1 MCTVIFLERKV
12 VRKSKKRL
20 NINRRNFL
28 TGSVTL
34 AGAAAA
40 ATVVPISFAKANH
53 SDSDFKGLPDFI
65 KWKNRDAL
73 IVHSDKGIETHRS
86 AIGESLITPN
96 RNVYIRNNMPTMTD
110 YQIGDRNNWKVSIQG
125 VKNPKTFSLAQ
136 LKKLGHTTIATI
148 LQCSGNGR
156 GFFEHKVRG
165 SQWKT
170 GAAACVF
177 WTGVPVQAVVEACGG
192 IDREAVFMTSA
203 GVDHEPTGLD
213 PKKAMIERSVPKK
226 VYKDAILAWEMNGVP
241 LPNAHGGPLRMVTP
255 GYFGINNVKH
265 LGKVAFT
272 KKESSVKYMKKSYR
286 ISPIGKKGSQY
297 PSAWEMPVKS
307 WVTRP
312 TDETG
317 TVKAGKVQ
325 IVGVAMGGTRKVRSV
340 QVSVDSGKSWKRA
353 KFVGPDLGKYAWR
366 QFAIETTLS
375 PGTYNIA
382 SLASNGPDKQPEL
395 RMENRRGYAH
405 NGWKDHS
412 VYVTVV

>member
-1 MCTVIFLERKV
+1 MKKKTIKKFDT
-12 VRKSKKRL
+12 SK
-20 NINRRNFL
+20 RNFL

-34 AGAAAA
+34 AGVAA
-40 ATVVPISFAKANH
+40 ATSVLPISIAKANH
-53 SDSDFKGLPDFI
+53 EDADPKGLPDFI

-73 IVHSDKGIETHRS
+73 IVHSKKGIETHRS

-96 RNVYIRNNMPTMTD
+96 RNIYIRNNMPTMSDT
-110 YQIGDRNNWKVSIQG
+110 QIGDRNNWKVSIKG

-136 LKKLGHTTIATI
+136 LKKLGHTTMATI

-156 GFFEHKVRG
+156 GFFAHEVRG

-170 GAAACVF
+170 GAAACVV
-177 WTGVPVQAVVEACGG
+177 WTGVPMKVVVDACGG
-192 IDREAVFMTSA
+192 VDSDAVFMTSA

-213 PKKAMIERSVPKK
+213 PKKAKVERSVPKK
-226 VYKDAILAWEMNGVP
+226 VYKDAMLAWEMNGVP

-265 LGKVAFT
+265 LGQVAFT
-272 KKESSVKYMKKSYR
+272 KTESTVKYMKSSYR

-297 PSAWEMPVKS
+297 PSCWEMPVKS
-307 WVTRP
+307 WITRP

-317 TVKAGKVQ
+317 TVKAGNVQ
-325 IVGVAMGGTRKVRSV
+325 IVGVAMGGTKKVRSV
-340 QVSVDSGKSWKRA
+340 KVSIDGGQSWKKA

-366 QFAIETTLS
+366 QFVFEANLA
-375 PGTYNIA
+375 PGSYN
-382 SLASNGPDKQPEL
+382 LASKASAGGKTQPEL
-395 RMENRRGYAH
+395 RYENRRGYAH

-412 VYVTVV
+412 VNIKVV

>member
-1 MCTVIFLERKV
+1 MKKKTIK
-12 VRKSKKRL
+12 KIDTSK
-20 NINRRNFL
+20 RNFL

-34 AGAAAA
+34 AGVAA
-40 ATVVPISFAKANH
+40 ATSVLPISIAKANH
-53 SDSDFKGLPDFI
+53 EDSDPKGLPDFI

-73 IVHSDKGIETHRS
+73 IVHSKKGIETHRS

-96 RNVYIRNNMPTMTD
+96 RNIYIRNNMPTMSDT
-110 YQIGDRNNWKVSIQG
+110 QIGDRNNWKVSIKG

-136 LKKLGHTTIATI
+136 LKKLGHTTMATI

-156 GFFEHKVRG
+156 GFFAHEVRG

-170 GAAACVF
+170 GAAACVV
-177 WTGVPVQAVVEACGG
+177 WTGVPMKVVVDACGG
-192 IDREAVFMTSA
+192 VDSDAVFMTSA

-213 PKKAMIERSVPKK
+213 PKKAKVERSVPKK
-226 VYKDAILAWEMNGVP
+226 VYKDAMLAWEMNGVP

-265 LGKVAFT
+265 LGQVAFT
-272 KKESSVKYMKKSYR
+272 KTESTVKYMKSSYR

-297 PSAWEMPVKS
+297 PSCWEMSVKS
-307 WVTRP
+307 WITRP

-317 TVKAGKVQ
+317 TVKAGNVQ
-325 IVGVAMGGTRKVRSV
+325 IVGVAMGGTKKVRSV
-340 QVSVDSGKSWKRA
+340 KVSIDGGQSWKKA

-366 QFAIETTLS
+366 QFVFEANLA
-375 PGTYNIA
+375 PGSYN
-382 SLASNGPDKQPEL
+382 LASKASGGGKTQPEL
-395 RMENRRGYAH
+395 RYENRRGYAH

-412 VYVTVV
+412 VNVEVV

>member
-1 MCTVIFLERKV
+1 M
-12 VRKSKKRL
+12 KKRIIKK
-20 NINRRNFL
+20 INTSKRNFL

-34 AGAAAA
+34 AGVAA
-40 ATVVPISFAKANH
+40 ATSVLPISIAKANH
-53 SDSDFKGLPDFI
+53 EDSDPKGLPDFI

-73 IVHSDKGIETHRS
+73 IVHSKKGIETHRS

-96 RNVYIRNNMPTMTD
+96 RNIYIRNNMPTMSDT
-110 YQIGDRNNWKVSIQG
+110 QIGDRNNWKVSIKG

-136 LKKLGHTTIATI
+136 LKKLGHTTMATI

-156 GFFEHKVRG
+156 GFFAHEVRG

-170 GAAACVF
+170 GAAACVV
-177 WTGVPVQAVVEACGG
+177 WTGVPMKVVVDACGG
-192 IDREAVFMTSA
+192 VDSDAVFMTSA

-213 PKKAMIERSVPKK
+213 PKKAKVERSVPKK
-226 VYKDAILAWEMNGVP
+226 VYKDAMLAWEMNGVP

-265 LGKVAFT
+265 LGQVAFT
-272 KKESSVKYMKKSYR
+272 KTESTVKYMKSSYR

-297 PSAWEMPVKS
+297 PSCWEMPVKS
-307 WVTRP
+307 WITRP

-317 TVKAGKVQ
+317 TVKAGNVQ
-325 IVGVAMGGTRKVRSV
+325 IVGVAMGGMKKVRSV
-340 QVSVDSGKSWKRA
+340 KVSIDGGQSWKKA

-366 QFAIETTLS
+366 QFVLEANLA
-375 PGTYNIA
+375 PGSYN
-382 SLASNGPDKQPEL
+382 LASKASGGGKTQPEL

-412 VYVTVV
+412 VNIKAV

>member
-1 MCTVIFLERKV
+1 
-12 VRKSKKRL
+12 
-20 NINRRNFL
+20 
-28 TGSVTL
+28 
-34 AGAAAA
+34 
-40 ATVVPISFAKANH
+40 
-53 SDSDFKGLPDFI
+53 
-65 KWKNRDAL
+65 
-73 IVHSDKGIETHRS
+73 
-86 AIGESLITPN
+86 
-96 RNVYIRNNMPTMTD
+96 MPTMTD
-110 YQIGDRNNWKVSIQG
+110 KQIGDRKKWKVSIEG
-125 VKNPKTFSLAQ
+125 VKNPKTFTLAELQ
-136 LKKLGHTTIATI
+136 KLGHATMATI

-156 GFFEHKVRG
+156 GFFKHKPRG

-177 WTGVPVQAVVEACGG
+177 WTGVPMKTVVDACGG
-192 IDREAVFMTSA
+192 ISGDAVFMTSA

-226 VYKDAILAWEMNGVP
+226 VYKDAMLAWEMNGVP

-272 KKESSVKYMKKSYR
+272 SSESSVKYMKKSYR

-297 PSAWEMPVKS
+297 PSCWEMPVKS
-307 WVTRP
+307 WITRP

-325 IVGVAMGGTRKVRSV
+325 IVGVAMGGTKKVRSV
-340 QVSVDSGKSWKRA
+340 KVSVDGGSSWKKA
-353 KFVGPDLGKYAWR
+353 KFIGPNLGKYAWR
-366 QFAIETTLS
+366 QFVLETTLS
-375 PGTYNIA
+375 AGTYNVA
-382 SLASNGPDKQPEL
+382 SLASNGSDKQPEL

-412 VYVTVV
+412 VNITVV

>member
-1 MCTVIFLERKV
+1 M
-12 VRKSKKRL
+12 KKR
-20 NINRRNFL
+20 IIKKIDTSKRNFL

-34 AGAAAA
+34 AGVAA
-40 ATVVPISFAKANH
+40 ATSVLPISIAKANH
-53 SDSDFKGLPDFI
+53 EDTDPKGLPDFI
-65 KWKNRDAL
+65 KWKDRDAL
-73 IVHSDKGIETHRS
+73 IVHSKKGIETHRS

-96 RNVYIRNNMPTMTD
+96 RSIYIRNNMPTMSDT
-110 YQIGDRNNWKVSIQG
+110 QIGDRDNWKVSIKG

-136 LKKLGHTTIATI
+136 LKKLGHTTMATI

-156 GFFEHKVRG
+156 GFFAHEVRG

-170 GAAACVF
+170 GAAACVV
-177 WTGVPVQAVVEACGG
+177 WTGVPMKVVVDACGG
-192 IDREAVFMTSA
+192 VDSDAVFMTSA

-213 PKKAMIERSVPKK
+213 PKKAKVERSVPKK
-226 VYKDAILAWEMNGVP
+226 VYKDAMLAWEMNGVP

-265 LGKVAFT
+265 LGQVAFT
-272 KKESSVKYMKKSYR
+272 KTESTVKYMKSSYR

-297 PSAWEMPVKS
+297 PSCWEMPVKS
-307 WVTRP
+307 WITRP

-317 TVKAGKVQ
+317 TVKAGNVQ
-325 IVGVAMGGTRKVRSV
+325 IVGVAMGGMKKVRSV
-340 QVSVDSGKSWKRA
+340 KVSIDGGQSWKKA

-366 QFAIETTLS
+366 QFVLEANLA
-375 PGTYNIA
+375 PGSYN
-382 SLASNGPDKQPEL
+382 LASKASGGGKTQPEL

-412 VYVTVV
+412 VNIKVV

>member
-1 MCTVIFLERKV
+1 M
-12 VRKSKKRL
+12 KKR
-20 NINRRNFL
+20 IIKKIDTSKRNFL

-34 AGAAAA
+34 AGVAA
-40 ATVVPISFAKANH
+40 ATSVLPISIAKANH
-53 SDSDFKGLPDFI
+53 EDADSKGLPDFI

-73 IVHSDKGIETHRS
+73 IVHSKKGIETHRS

-96 RNVYIRNNMPTMTD
+96 RNIYIRNNMPTMSDT
-110 YQIGDRNNWKVSIQG
+110 QIGDRNNWKVSIKG

-136 LKKLGHTTIATI
+136 LKKLGHTTMATI

-156 GFFEHKVRG
+156 GFFAHEVRG

-170 GAAACVF
+170 GAAACVV
-177 WTGVPVQAVVEACGG
+177 WTGVPMKVVVDACGG
-192 IDREAVFMTSA
+192 VDSDAVFMTSA

-213 PKKAMIERSVPKK
+213 PKKAKVERSVPKK
-226 VYKDAILAWEMNGVP
+226 VYKDAMLAWEMNGVP

-265 LGKVAFT
+265 LGQVAFT
-272 KKESSVKYMKKSYR
+272 KTESTVKYMKSSYR

-297 PSAWEMPVKS
+297 PSCWEMPVKS
-307 WVTRP
+307 WITRP

-317 TVKAGKVQ
+317 TVKAGNVQ
-325 IVGVAMGGTRKVRSV
+325 IVGVAMGGMKKVRSV
-340 QVSVDSGKSWKRA
+340 KVSIDGGQSWKKA

-366 QFAIETTLS
+366 QFVLEANLA
-375 PGTYNIA
+375 PGSYN
-382 SLASNGPDKQPEL
+382 LASMASGGGKTQPEL
-395 RMENRRGYAH
+395 RYENRRGYAH

-412 VYVTVV
+412 VNIKAV

>member
-1 MCTVIFLERKV
+1 MKNRNIK
-12 VRKSKKRL
+12 KIDSSK
-20 NINRRNFL
+20 RNFL

-34 AGAAAA
+34 AGVAA
-40 ATVVPISFAKANH
+40 ATSVLPITIVNANH
-53 SDSDFKGLPDFI
+53 RDSSPKGLPDFI
-65 KWKNRDAL
+65 SWKDRNAL

-96 RNVYIRNNMPTMTD
+96 RNIYIRNNMPTMSDT
-110 YQIGDRNNWKVSIQG
+110 QIGDRNNWKVSIKG

-136 LKKLGHTTIATI
+136 LKKLGHTTMATI

-156 GFFEHKVRG
+156 GFFAHKVRG

-170 GAAACVF
+170 GAAACVL
-177 WTGVPVQAVVEACGG
+177 WTGVPMKLVVDACGG
-192 IDREAVFMTSA
+192 IDSDAVFMTSA

-213 PKKAMIERSVPKK
+213 PKKAKVERSVPKK
-226 VYKDAILAWEMNGVP
+226 VYKDAMLAWEMNGVP

-265 LGKVAFT
+265 LGQVAFT
-272 KKESSVKYMKKSYR
+272 KTESTVKYMKSSYR

-297 PSAWEMPVKS
+297 PSCWEMPVKS
-307 WVTRP
+307 WITRP

-317 TVKAGKVQ
+317 TVKAGNVQ
-325 IVGVAMGGTRKVRSV
+325 IVGVAMGGTKKVRSV
-340 QVSVDSGKSWKRA
+340 KVSIDGGQSWKRA
-353 KFVGPDLGKYAWR
+353 KFAGPDLGKYAWR
-366 QFAIETTLS
+366 QFVLEANLT
-375 PGTYNIA
+375 PGNYN
-382 SLASNGPDKQPEL
+382 LASKASGGGNTQPEL

-412 VYVTVV
+412 VNIKVV

>member
-1 MCTVIFLERKV
+1 M
-12 VRKSKKRL
+12 KKR
-20 NINRRNFL
+20 IIKKIDTSKRNFL

-34 AGAAAA
+34 AGVAA
-40 ATVVPISFAKANH
+40 ATSVLPISIAKANH
-53 SDSDFKGLPDFI
+53 EDADPKGLPDFI

-73 IVHSDKGIETHRS
+73 IVHSKKGIETHRS

-96 RNVYIRNNMPTMTD
+96 RNIYIRNNMPTMSDT
-110 YQIGDRNNWKVSIQG
+110 QIGDRNNWKVSIKG

-136 LKKLGHTTIATI
+136 LKKLGHTTMATI

-156 GFFEHKVRG
+156 GFFAHEVRG

-170 GAAACVF
+170 GAAACVV
-177 WTGVPVQAVVEACGG
+177 WTGVPMKVVVDACGG
-192 IDREAVFMTSA
+192 VDSDAVFMTSA

-213 PKKAMIERSVPKK
+213 PKKAKVERSVPKK
-226 VYKDAILAWEMNGVP
+226 VYKDAMLAWEMNVVS

-265 LGKVAFT
+265 LGQVAFT
-272 KKESSVKYMKKSYR
+272 KTESTVKYMKSSYR

-297 PSAWEMPVKS
+297 PSCWEMPVKS
-307 WVTRP
+307 WITRP

-317 TVKAGKVQ
+317 TVKAGNVQ
-325 IVGVAMGGTRKVRSV
+325 IVGVAMGGTKKARSV
-340 QVSVDSGKSWKRA
+340 KVSIDGGQSWKKA

-366 QFAIETTLS
+366 QFVFEANLA
-375 PGTYNIA
+375 PGSYN
-382 SLASNGPDKQPEL
+382 LASKASGGGKTQPEL
-395 RMENRRGYAH
+395 RYENRRGYAH

-412 VYVTVV
+412 VNIKAV